1 MQPSQNSSAEGTTHT
16 AKHGSCRILMDLQ
29 FFKEWGTGWI
39 GVAPLL
45 PALLDSG
52 SLHIFQAAQS
62 PIFSP

>member
-1 MQPSQNSSAEGTTHT
+1 
-16 AKHGSCRILMDLQ
+16 MDLQ

-62 PIFSP
+62 PLFFLLNKQPDMC